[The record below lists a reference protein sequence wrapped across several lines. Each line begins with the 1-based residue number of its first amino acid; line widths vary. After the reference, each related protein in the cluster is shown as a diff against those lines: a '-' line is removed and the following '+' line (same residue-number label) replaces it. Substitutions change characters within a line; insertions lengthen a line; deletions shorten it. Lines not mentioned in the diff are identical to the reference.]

1 MDDAC
6 AVCAERLEWVAY
18 GACGH
23 REVCSA
29 CVTRLRFVL
38 RDQRC
43 CLCMTH
49 CPAVFATKEMGDR
62 TKAIGDLSALPAAA
76 GEGKTGDY
84 WYHEATQVWFDD
96 ADHYRMVRAICRI
109 SCTVCE
115 SSGNKGKKGSKSSK
129 AKHKIKFETIEQLKA
144 HLSNKHCL
152 YMCDL
157 CLDGR
162 KVFICEQK
170 LYTRPQ
176 LNQHIKTGDSEV
188 DGSEVERRG
197 FAGHPMCKFCRSP
210 FYGETELDTH
220 LTREHYSCHICQRQH
235 GGQDDYFRNYDDL
248 EQKWYGAPKV
258 RLCMHLNG
266 RRVYIC
272 STRTCHLHARP
283 LQACEMHFRRDH
295 FFCEDRECLEKKFI
309 VFQSEAELKRH
320 NAVEHRKRMPHAQKN
335 SALQTPTS
343 SRDRSEL
350 EQSNGRG
357 RRHNACLPNGSVDNT
372 LLSVQNGIANMGRG
386 SGNQVAAVVS
396 PLRSSSGHSSQAGQS
411 SGMNRVWQQPHFPP
425 LSRQEVPDA
434 RIGSCFQEL
443 PSPPISGQSGYTPFA
458 SRSSRTAARAMDLE
472 FPPLSGSNNRTAAST
487 EQGVRKVAENTHAF
501 GLRQQSNGIVNTHHS
516 AQHWSLK
523 NTDLI
528 PSGSSHSPSWPTPNT
543 SPHVSG
549 SLSLTSAGNGRQETP
564 VSRQVLCSVDDVRA
578 ANNSLVERMQAALGM
593 DRDRYSMFK
602 EISGEYRQGVI
613 NASKY
618 LSYVE
623 QFGLSHLV
631 LEMSR
636 LLPDPQKQKELAD
649 AYYANLRLT
658 SLQGNGGGGAV
669 CSKESTRKNKGKG
682 KLPAAA
688 QDLLEDKLLSAA
700 SKLQSQ
706 VGGSRAPLREGC
718 GAADG
723 PLQEPR
729 WPVKGAWQNRG
740 GQRLVSKAKK

>member
-1 MDDAC
+1 
-6 AVCAERLEWVAY
+6 
-18 GACGH
+18 
-23 REVCSA
+23 
-29 CVTRLRFVL
+29 
-38 RDQRC
+38 
-43 CLCMTH
+43 MTH
-49 CPAVFATKEMGDR
+49 CPAVFATKETGDR

-96 ADHYRMVRAICRI
+96 ADHYRMVRAMCRI

-197 FAGHPMCKFCRSP
+197 FAGHPMCKFCKSP

-248 EQKWYGAPKV
+248 ETAAGAV
-258 RLCMHLNG
+258 VHMLHSRASG
-266 RRVYIC
+266 TRRVAPRHALMSLTVRTYMQQKC
-272 STRTCHLHARP
+272 TSTCHLHARP
-283 LQACEMHFRRDH
+283 LQACE
-295 FFCEDRECLEKKFI
+295 
-309 VFQSEAELKRH
+309 RH

-335 SALQTPTS
+335 SAL
-343 SRDRSEL
+343 
-350 EQSNGRG
+350 
-357 RRHNACLPNGSVDNT
+357 
-372 LLSVQNGIANMGRG
+372 QNGIANMGRG

-434 RIGSCFQEL
+434 RIGSCFQEA
-443 PSPPISGQSGYTPFA
+443 PSPPISGQSGYTPVA

-688 QDLLEDKLLSAA
+688 QDSLEDKLLSAA

-718 GAADG
+718 GAADR

>member
-6 AVCAERLEWVAY
+6 AVCAEPLEWVAY

-76 GEGKTGDY
+76 GEGKTGEY

-96 ADHYRMVRAICRI
+96 ADHYRMVRAMCRI

-144 HLSNKHCL
+144 HLFNKHCL

-188 DGSEVERRG
+188 DGSEVERMG
-197 FAGHPMCKFCRSP
+197 FVGHPMCKFCKSP

-220 LTREHYSCHICQRQH
+220 MTREHYSCHICQRQH

-248 EQKWYGAPKV
+248 
-258 RLCMHLNG
+258 
-266 RRVYIC
+266 
-272 STRTCHLHARP
+272 
-283 LQACEMHFRRDH
+283 EMHFRRDH

-343 SRDRSEL
+343 YRDRSEL

-357 RRHNACLPNGSVDNT
+357 RRHNTCLSIGSVDNT
-372 LLSVQNGIANMGRG
+372 LLSVQNSIANMGRG
-386 SGNQVAAVVS
+386 SGNQVAAAVS
-396 PLRSSSGHSSQAGQS
+396 PLRSRSGHSSQAGQS
-411 SGMNRVWQQPHFPP
+411 SGTNRVWQQSHFPP

-434 RIGSCFQEL
+434 RIGSCFQEAS
-443 PSPPISGQSGYTPFA
+443 SPPISGQSGYTPVV

-501 GLRQQSNGIVNTHHS
+501 GLRQQSNGIVHTHHS
-516 AQHWSLK
+516 AQHWSLE

-543 SPHVSG
+543 SPHISG

-669 CSKESTRKNKGKG
+669 CSKDCARKNKGKG

-688 QDLLEDKLLSAA
+688 QDSLEDKLVSAA

-706 VGGSRAPLREGC
+706 VGGSRVLLREGR

-740 GQRLVSKAKK
+740 GQRLVSKAKR

>member
-1 MDDAC
+1 
-6 AVCAERLEWVAY
+6 
-18 GACGH
+18 
-23 REVCSA
+23 
-29 CVTRLRFVL
+29 
-38 RDQRC
+38 
-43 CLCMTH
+43 
-49 CPAVFATKEMGDR
+49 
-62 TKAIGDLSALPAAA
+62 
-76 GEGKTGDY
+76 
-84 WYHEATQVWFDD
+84 
-96 ADHYRMVRAICRI
+96 
-109 SCTVCE
+109 
-115 SSGNKGKKGSKSSK
+115 
-129 AKHKIKFETIEQLKA
+129 
-144 HLSNKHCL
+144 
-152 YMCDL
+152 
-157 CLDGR
+157 
-162 KVFICEQK
+162 
-170 LYTRPQ
+170 
-176 LNQHIKTGDSEV
+176 
-188 DGSEVERRG
+188 
-197 FAGHPMCKFCRSP
+197 
-210 FYGETELDTH
+210 
-220 LTREHYSCHICQRQH
+220 
-235 GGQDDYFRNYDDL
+235 
-248 EQKWYGAPKV
+248 
-258 RLCMHLNG
+258 
-266 RRVYIC
+266 
-272 STRTCHLHARP
+272 
-283 LQACEMHFRRDH
+283 
-295 FFCEDRECLEKKFI
+295 
-309 VFQSEAELKRH
+309 
-320 NAVEHRKRMPHAQKN
+320 MPHAQKN
-335 SALQTPTS
+335 SALQNS
-343 SRDRSEL
+343 
-350 EQSNGRG
+350 
-357 RRHNACLPNGSVDNT
+357 
-372 LLSVQNGIANMGRG
+372 IANMGRG

-434 RIGSCFQEL
+434 RIGSCFQEA
-443 PSPPISGQSGYTPFA
+443 PSPPISGQSGYTPVA

-516 AQHWSLK
+516 AQHWPLQ
-523 NTDLI
+523 NTDLMI

-549 SLSLTSAGNGRQETP
+549 SLSLTSAGNGGQETP

-688 QDLLEDKLLSAA
+688 QDSLEDKLLSAA

-706 VGGSRAPLREGC
+706 VGGSRALLREGC

>member
-1 MDDAC
+1 
-6 AVCAERLEWVAY
+6 
-18 GACGH
+18 
-23 REVCSA
+23 
-29 CVTRLRFVL
+29 
-38 RDQRC
+38 
-43 CLCMTH
+43 
-49 CPAVFATKEMGDR
+49 
-62 TKAIGDLSALPAAA
+62 
-76 GEGKTGDY
+76 
-84 WYHEATQVWFDD
+84 
-96 ADHYRMVRAICRI
+96 
-109 SCTVCE
+109 
-115 SSGNKGKKGSKSSK
+115 
-129 AKHKIKFETIEQLKA
+129 
-144 HLSNKHCL
+144 
-152 YMCDL
+152 
-157 CLDGR
+157 
-162 KVFICEQK
+162 
-170 LYTRPQ
+170 
-176 LNQHIKTGDSEV
+176 
-188 DGSEVERRG
+188 
-197 FAGHPMCKFCRSP
+197 
-210 FYGETELDTH
+210 
-220 LTREHYSCHICQRQH
+220 
-235 GGQDDYFRNYDDL
+235 
-248 EQKWYGAPKV
+248 
-258 RLCMHLNG
+258 
-266 RRVYIC
+266 
-272 STRTCHLHARP
+272 
-283 LQACEMHFRRDH
+283 MHFRRDH

-320 NAVEHRKRMPHAQKN
+320 NAVDHRKRMPHAQKN

-343 SRDRSEL
+343 SGDRSEL

-357 RRHNACLPNGSVDNT
+357 RRHNACLSNGSVDNT
-372 LLSVQNGIANMGRG
+372 LLSVQNSIANMGRG

-434 RIGSCFQEL
+434 RIGSCFQEA
-443 PSPPISGQSGYTPFA
+443 PSPPISGQSGYTPVA

-516 AQHWSLK
+516 AQHWPLQ
-523 NTDLI
+523 NTDLMI

-549 SLSLTSAGNGRQETP
+549 SLSLTSAGNGGQETP

-593 DRDRYSMFK
+593 DRD
-602 EISGEYRQGVI
+602 
-613 NASKY
+613 
-618 LSYVE
+618 
-623 QFGLSHLV
+623 
-631 LEMSR
+631 R

-688 QDLLEDKLLSAA
+688 QDSLEDKLLSAA

-706 VGGSRAPLREGC
+706 VGGSRALLREGC